1 MRSVDF
7 VSVGHITHDVVQERY
22 LLGGPC
28 YYSALTAKTLGKK
41 VGMVTNFGKDFHE
54 ESFLAGLELRYQV
67 SEHTTTFKNVY
78 AEQRKQMIRGLA
90 DPIHAEQIPAAWQL
104 VPIVYICPVANE
116 IEPELVKLFK
126 NSLVGIGAQ
135 GWMRS
140 WDKKGEV
147 HQKRWQDFKLIL
159 PYSDVIVFSEEDISD
174 FGEEIIEDYIP
185 LTKIVILT
193 RGERGS
199 TLFYEG
205 QKHDICA
212 FPTSEVEP
220 TGAGDVF
227 GSAFL
232 IEYEKTRDPI
242 KSAQFASVVASFVV
256 EKEGSAGIPLLEQV
270 QERVTLYNRLIDLQ
284 AKAG

>member
-1 MRSVDF
+1 MKEVDF
-7 VSVGHITHDVVQERY
+7 VSVGHITHDVVLESY

-28 YYSALTAKTLGKK
+28 YYSALAAKNLGKK
-41 VGMVTNFGKDFHE
+41 VGMVTNVGKDFHE
-54 ESFLAGLELRYQV
+54 ERFLAGLDLRYQV
-67 SEHTTTFKNVY
+67 GEHTTTFKNIY
-78 AEQRKQMIRGLA
+78 AEQRKQVIRGLA
-90 DPIHAEQIPAAWQL
+90 DPISAEQIPAAWQL

-116 IEPELVKLFK
+116 IEPRLVKLFR

-147 HQKRWQDFKLIL
+147 HQQRWQDFKIL

-174 FGEEIIEDYIP
+174 FGEGIIEDYIP

-193 RGERGS
+193 RGKRGS
-199 TLFYEG
+199 TLFHEG
-205 QKHDICA
+205 QKHDIQA
-212 FPTSEVEP
+212 YPTKEVEP

-232 IEYEKTRDPI
+232 IEYQRTRDPI
-242 KSAQFASVVASFVV
+242 RSAQFASVAASFVV
-256 EKEGSAGIPLLEQV
+256 EKEGSEGMPLEWQV
-270 QERVTLYNRLIDLQ
+270 PERLTLYNRLFDLQ
-284 AKAG
+284 ARAG